1 MLLAAV
7 QEALRFHAA
16 QEHWS
21 FYNSSSWY
29 LRNTQENCEHPTVR
43 RIDEA
48 WIYWKSWKSSGYKD
62 ERAFMTGWQEQSL
75 CNLSW
80 PHRWPCVEQQIEQ
93 GDFLRFSLVP
103 HPATSLS
110 AILWHWETASGT
122 RVFQL
127 MGYTS
132 LDWVRIQL
140 CHCTAVLL
148 ALIFLNVIPGK
159 TRLVFAR
166 HKEATCWDT
175 AWGEAALGQR
185 MHAFTMLVGT
195 LAALQLEIWRKC
207 SWLVPFWSA
216 EKWREHCKL
225 SL

>member
-1 MLLAAV
+1 MVLFARCLCDLNTGLPTPPSPSTSPSDKLQVFNQLYFRAVVLLHWIWAAGMLLAAV
-7 QEALRFHAA
+7 REALRVHAA

-29 LRNTQENCEHPTVR
+29 LKNTQENCDPTVR

-80 PHRWPCVEQQIEQ
+80 PRRWPRIEQQIEQ

-103 HPATSLS
+103 HAATGLS
-110 AILWHWETASGT
+110 AILWHWETALGT

-132 LDWVRIQL
+132 LFGL
-140 CHCTAVLL
+140 STYS
-148 ALIFLNVIPGK
+148 ALPLRCCAPSTDLFERNPWKDK
-159 TRLVFAR
+159 TGV
-166 HKEATCWDT
+166 
-175 AWGEAALGQR
+175 
-185 MHAFTMLVGT
+185 
-195 LAALQLEIWRKC
+195 
-207 SWLVPFWSA
+207 
-216 EKWREHCKL
+216 CKA
-225 SL
+225 